1 MLQFQKPKNIGSL
14 TSILLVLIKE
24 KEVPNLCNCIPLF
37 GTLPFSLPMPVRLL
51 EYGILY
57 GLTLRASR
65 CLLESRKKLFHH
77 NFHITAWQVKVS
89 N

>member
-1 MLQFQKPKNIGSL
+1 MLEKKVSL
-14 TSILLVLIKE
+14 INVKLNYKTYI
-24 KEVPNLCNCIPLF
+24 PNLWNCIPLF